1 MYSHFLESKRYAKT
15 VYLFGGDCRPV
26 RHSADPL
33 CTGTLYRW
41 SVQVS
46 VDPLCE
52 DTCGPSDRIPCGPG
66 DKPQGYKLHSHTVP
80 HSIGRYDITGESHEG
95 LVSCMRLP

>member
-1 MYSHFLESKRYAKT
+1 MYSHFLESKKYAT
-15 VYLFGGDCRPV
+15 AAYLFGKDCRPV
-26 RHSADPL
+26 RRSADPL

-52 DTCGPSDRIPCGPG
+52 ETCGPTDRGPCGPG
-66 DKPQGYKLHSHTVP
+66 DKPQVYKLHSYKMEV
-80 HSIGRYDITGESHEG
+80 IGT
-95 LVSCMRLP
+95 LLF

>member
-1 MYSHFLESKRYAKT
+1 MYSHFLESKKYAKT
-15 VYLFGGDCRPV
+15 AYLFGKDCRPV
-26 RHSADPL
+26 RRSADPL

-52 DTCGPSDRIPCGPG
+52 AICGPTDRGPCGPG
-66 DKPQGYKLHSHTVP
+66 DKPQVYKLHSYSKSAPCSAAARPYRT
-80 HSIGRYDITGESHEG
+80 RNT
-95 LVSCMRLP
+95 